1 MKNII
6 IIILFCIFNSFAEI
20 PIFNHTQREMDET
33 LFDNKMV
40 FAAAESCGVNI
51 NADYIELYVNWGY
64 VFVKVK
70 EFKGRFK
77 ILQYSA
83 IDAEWDNGKLCMYY
97 CKPVQFDTVFKID
110 NEPPYMLH
118 IKKMADE
125 KEIVKIYDIIK
136 NYLNENNKSN
146 EKIEYIEKKS
156 KYEYKFISRINRNN
170 EDEYLLKKNKNGNE
184 IILLHNWLVD

>member
-1 MKNII
+1 
-6 IIILFCIFNSFAEI
+6 
-20 PIFNHTQREMDET
+20 MDEN
-33 LFDNKMV
+33 LFDKKMV
-40 FAAAESCGVNI
+40 YAAAESCSVNT
-51 NADYIELYVNWGY
+51 NTDYIEIYVNWGF

-110 NEPPYMLH
+110 NEPPYILH

-125 KEIVKIYDIIK
+125 KEILKIYNIMR
-136 NYLNENNKSN
+136 NYLNEHNKSN
-146 EKIEYIEKKS
+146 DKIEYIEKIS
-156 KYEYKFISRINRNN
+156 KYQYNFISRIDRNN
-170 EDEYLLKKNKNGNE
+170 KDEYLLKINKNRNE
-184 IILLHNWLVD
+184 IVLLHNWLVD